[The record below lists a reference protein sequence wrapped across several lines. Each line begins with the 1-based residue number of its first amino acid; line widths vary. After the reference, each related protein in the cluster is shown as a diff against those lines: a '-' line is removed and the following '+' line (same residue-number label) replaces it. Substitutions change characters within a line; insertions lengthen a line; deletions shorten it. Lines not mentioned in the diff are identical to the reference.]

1 MGWAF
6 GEHRKQGD
14 TLEVFDLTDDGLKPL
29 VALEDIAPAQCHWP
43 YDGLMCCGRERQ
55 GKGDYCEAHAKRA
68 FRHYRQELTD
78 EGRENV
84 RHAAVERNKKRKLRC
99 NLVSLIILDELG

>member
-14 TLEVFDLTDDGLKPL
+14 TLEVFDLADDGLKPL
-29 VALEDIAPAQCHWP
+29 VALEDIESTHCHWP

-55 GKGDYCEAHAKRA
+55 GKGDYCAIHAKRSH
-68 FRHYRQELTD
+68 RHGHVLTD

-84 RHAAVERNKKRKLRC
+84 RHAAVERNKKRGMRC
-99 NLVSLIILDELG
+99 NLVSLIVLDELG